1 MGKMTNNMLE
11 MNIKELSAYQQ
22 LPDDDLQK
30 KAVVISK
37 KMLKAAGKITP
48 TELGAASA
56 LCLELAL
63 FIKSN
68 GV

>member
-1 MGKMTNNMLE
+1 MINNMIE
-11 MNIKELSAYQQ
+11 KNIKELRAYQQ
-22 LPDDDLQK
+22 LPDELRNN
-30 KAVVISK
+30 AVKISG

-63 FIKSN
+63 FLKN
-68 GV
+68 Q